1 LFYCIINKNIADI
14 FLNVRSRDSFKIY
27 IAVQIILIPDILE
40 SVLDAKDTETKSLR
54 RQLQDIESKLM
65 VHTYEKSID
74 TNNLRVQLEEKCK
87 KIQELEDKVARL
99 EKVDLKYYFI
109 IHIIN
114 RYFIHL
120 SCSHQLYTLIFYL

>member
-1 LFYCIINKNIADI
+1 LFWYDKNVADI
-14 FLNVRSRDSFKIY
+14 FVNVGSRDSFKIY
-27 IAVQIILIPDILE
+27 VAVQIILIPDILE

-87 KIQELEDKVARL
+87 RIQELEDKVARL
-99 EKVDLKYYFI
+99 EKVDLNI
-109 IHIIN
+109 I
-114 RYFIHL
+114 L
-120 SCSHQLYTLIFYL
+120 

>member
-1 LFYCIINKNIADI
+1 
-14 FLNVRSRDSFKIY
+14 VRSRDSFKIY

-99 EKVDLKYYFI
+99 EKVDLNI
-109 IHIIN
+109 I
-114 RYFIHL
+114 L
-120 SCSHQLYTLIFYL
+120 